1 MKNIC
6 IIDYGLGNLASIYNA
21 VRDLETSVCVTS
33 EIKKIENCSHLIL
46 PGVGSYY
53 EGVKGLQKRNLIES
67 LNIEVL
73 KKQKPFLGICL
84 GMQLLSTNSDEGEK
98 IDGLNWIEG
107 KVIKINNS
115 KGVKIPHMGWN
126 NVKFKDDS
134 VLFKKIKNE
143 QSFYFVHSYHF
154 IPKNKDLISS
164 SCDHGNKIVSSVE
177 KENIFATQFHPEKS
191 HDDGMQIIRNF
202 IKFKC

>member
-21 VRDLETSVCVTS
+21 VRDLETSVYVTS

-84 GMQLLSTNSDEGEK
+84 GMQLLSTNRDEGEK
-98 IDGLNWIEG
+98 IGGLNWIEG
-107 KVIKINNS
+107 KVVKINNS

-126 NVKFKDDS
+126 NVKFKNDS
-134 VLFKKIKNE
+134 VLFKKIKN
-143 QSFYFVHSYHF
+143 
-154 IPKNKDLISS
+154 
-164 SCDHGNKIVSSVE
+164 
-177 KENIFATQFHPEKS
+177 
-191 HDDGMQIIRNF
+191 
-202 IKFKC
+202 